1 MESAAM
7 LFGVLF
13 FLMFIGVPVVF
24 SILLSCVL
32 FLMVTGLSSL
42 VLVPQRIM
50 VGLDSFPLLAAPL
63 FILAGELMSHSSIS
77 KRLVEVVAVAFGR
90 FRGGMGTVTIVACTI
105 FAALTGS
112 GPATVAAI
120 GAVMLPALLEEGYTK
135 GSAAGLVAAGGA
147 LGPIIPPSICMI
159 VYATTMN
166 QSVTYMFAGSIIPG
180 LLIAAA
186 LLLVNTFLAKKWNL
200 QMPEKHY
207 TFKEGMHLLWRSLGV
222 LFLPVLVLG
231 GIYGGICTPT
241 EAAVLACVYS
251 AILGFIYK
259 DLTVKSLI
267 TIVQNAAA
275 ASSVLS
281 VVIGVAGLLG
291 WILAKTRIP
300 VILTEAFIKVVPS
313 ANIYLAIFTILLF
326 IIGAIMYNIP
336 AIVILAPVLI
346 PVGVALGIDP
356 LHLGIIFCI
365 NLIIGFVTP
374 PFGINLFAACATT
387 GESYSNVVKG
397 VVPFMVAELVM
408 VVLLTYLPQVTL
420 LIPRMLYGYGL
431 R

>member
-1 MESAAM
+1 MAAAGL

-24 SILLSCVL
+24 SILLSCIF
-32 FLMVTGLSSL
+32 FLLTTGLSSL

-77 KRLVEVVAVAFGR
+77 KRLAEVVIVGFGR
-90 FRGGMGTVTIVACTI
+90 FRGGMGVVTIVACTI
-105 FAALTGS
+105 FAALSGS

-120 GAVMLPALLEEGYTK
+120 GAVMFTALMEEGYTR
-135 GSAAGLVAAGGA
+135 GSAAGLIAAGGA

-180 LLIAAA
+180 LLISSS
-186 LLLVNTFLAKKWNL
+186 LLLVNAFMAKKWNL
-200 QMPEKHY
+200 QMPERHY
-207 TFKEGMHLLWRSLGV
+207 TFKEGMYLLWRSLGV

-259 DLTVKSLI
+259 DLTIKSVVK
-267 TIVQNAAA
+267 IVQNAAA

-281 VVIGVAGLLG
+281 VVIGAAGLLG

-300 VILTEAFIKVVPS
+300 IILTEAFIRVVPS
-313 ANIYLAIFTILLF
+313 AAMYLLIFTILLF
-326 IIGAIMYNIP
+326 IVGAIMYNIP

-356 LHLGIIFCI
+356 LHLGIVFCI

-374 PFGINLFAACATT
+374 PFGINLFAACAAT
-387 GESYSNVVKG
+387 GESYSSVVKG
-397 VVPFMVAELVM
+397 VVPFMIVEMVM
-408 VVLLTYLPQVTL
+408 VITLTFLPQITL
-420 LIPRMLYGYGL
+420 LVPRLLYGYGM
-431 R
+431 